1 LSAEL
6 LGRLRGDR
14 VAVLAAAILLSLVVL
29 ATAADPLA
37 EHVFHSNVTR
47 QDLLSS
53 YTRPTWSA
61 PAYWLG
67 SDDLG
72 RSQIVRLLYG
82 ARVSL
87 AVGFGAACINLSLGL
102 LLGLTT
108 GFVQGWFD
116 DLVQFV
122 IGTLNSIPQLPL
134 LLIVAVLFEPGPV
147 ALVLILGVLLWPN
160 ATLFVRGQTL
170 SLREREFVT
179 AGRVAGATDAG
190 LIVRHILPNVLP
202 LMVVLTAIDVGTLI
216 LVESSLSF
224 LGLGISPPTP
234 SWGNMLTN
242 ASQDLSRGPWLVY
255 APGAAIFVTVLCLYL
270 LGDGVRDALDPRLS
284 STRRTGAV
292 ELGGG
297 DAGRQPAALQLSAG
311 NRERVLHQ

>member
-1 LSAEL
+1 MDPQALA
-6 LGRLRGDR
+6 RLRGDR
-14 VAVLAAAILLSLVVL
+14 VTLVSAAIVLVLIVLAAA
-29 ATAADPLA
+29 ADLLA
-37 EHVFHSNVTR
+37 EYVFHSNVTR
-47 QDLLSS
+47 QDLLNS

-61 PAYWLG
+61 PAFWLG

-87 AVGFGAACINLSLGL
+87 AVGIGAACINLTIGL
-102 LLGLTT
+102 LLGLTA
-108 GFVQGWFD
+108 GFARGWFD
-116 DLVQFV
+116 DSVQFV
-122 IGTLNSIPQLPL
+122 ISTLNSIPQIPL

-170 SLREREFVT
+170 SLREREFV
-179 AGRVAGATDAG
+179 
-190 LIVRHILPNVLP
+190 PNVLP
-202 LMVVLTAIDVGTLI
+202 LVFVLTAIDVGTLI

-242 ASQDLSRGPWLVY
+242 AAQDLSRGPWLVY
-255 APGAAIFVTVLCLYL
+255 APGGAIFLTVLCLYL
-270 LGDGVRDALDPRLS
+270 VGDGLRDALDPRLTS
-284 STRRTGAV
+284 RRRAGSV

-297 DAGRQPAALQLSAG
+297 DTRRQAAPLELSTGDREGVLQ
-311 NRERVLHQ
+311 Q